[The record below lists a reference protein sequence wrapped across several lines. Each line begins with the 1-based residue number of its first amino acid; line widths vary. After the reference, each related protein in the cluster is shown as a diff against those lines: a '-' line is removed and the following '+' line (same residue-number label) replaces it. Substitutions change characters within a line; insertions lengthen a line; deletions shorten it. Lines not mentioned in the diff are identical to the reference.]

1 MSATCVPIGTDVA
14 VPRVSIWTK
23 VGTDDVCITY
33 IRSLC
38 PWGDGRVGASAH
50 PPVPPTDK
58 DMPRERY
65 EEEEDGFE
73 KFEK

>member
-1 MSATCVPIGTDVA
+1 MYVLH
-14 VPRVSIWTK
+14 
-23 VGTDDVCITY
+23 TY
-33 IRSLC
+33 SPYVR
-38 PWGDGRVGASAH
+38 GETGRVGAEAH